1 MDGYDIAVA
10 TSNNPYPVAPTGYL
24 LGSYLAL
31 ALYGIHVSQVFR
43 YFGRHRDSWKI
54 RLLVGWI
61 FTLSTLQILI
71 ILASSHQY
79 FVGGIKKPSI
89 WGTFWW
95 PLSLQDALIPLMAYT
110 AQLYFGRRAWLLTG
124 KRPWMIWTTWTLATI
139 TFACGIALA
148 ITARLWSDD
157 PFVSKDSFD
166 SRAIGIPSQVVAITW
181 MGLSAVTDGCITL
194 LLVWRFRQARSSV
207 FNSTRTLV
215 KKMIALTLETVLL
228 THIVGGVMCIIF
240 LASPAAHRTKS
251 DIFWV
256 LLEAITELYALSVVF
271 TINSRPPTAPSTP
284 DSLATGSEVKDDR
297 DQLPPNLAQ
306 TALDYH
312 VEGYQGSTPFGVRPV
327 VYNRQDASQPDSMA
341 GAFSCRSP
349 SSRGETASPFTPFD
363 ELQEY
368 AMFSPRPMLFAGESA
383 GGAEWG
389 RDRAEDDLDSE
400 EKEISG
406 YQK

>member
-1 MDGYDIAVA
+1 MDEYDIVIA

-31 ALYGIHVSQVFR
+31 ALYGVHVSQVFR
-43 YFGRHRDSWKI
+43 YFGRHRDSMKI
-54 RLLVGWI
+54 RLLVAWI

-71 ILASSHQY
+71 ILASSWQY
-79 FVGGIKKPSI
+79 FVGGIKNPSI
-89 WGTFWW
+89 WGQFWW
-95 PLSLQDALIPLMAYT
+95 PLSFQDALIPLMAYT

-124 KRPWMIWTTWTLATI
+124 KRPWMLWTTWTLATV
-139 TFACGIALA
+139 TFACGVALA

-157 PFVSKDSFD
+157 PFVSKDSFH

-194 LLVWRFRQARSSV
+194 LLVWRFRQARNSV
-207 FNSTRTLV
+207 FYSTRTLV

-228 THIVGGVMCIIF
+228 THIVGGVMCVIF

-256 LLEAITELYALSVVF
+256 LLEAVTELYALSVVF
-271 TINSRPPTAPSTP
+271 TINSRPPTVPSTP
-284 DSLATGSEVKDDR
+284 DSLATDSEAKDGR
-297 DQLPPNLAQ
+297 EQLPQHLGQ

-312 VEGYQGSTPFGVRPV
+312 VEGYQGSTPFGVRPIAI
-327 VYNRQDASQPDSMA
+327 NRLQGSEPGSLADATSTKD
-341 GAFSCRSP
+341 G
-349 SSRGETASPFTPFD
+349 SSRDGTASPFTPFD

-368 AMFSPRPMLFAGESA
+368 AMFSPRPMLFVDGSP
-383 GGAEWG
+383 AEADWG
-389 RDRAEDDLDSE
+389 RGRPTEDLDSE

-406 YQK
+406 YEK